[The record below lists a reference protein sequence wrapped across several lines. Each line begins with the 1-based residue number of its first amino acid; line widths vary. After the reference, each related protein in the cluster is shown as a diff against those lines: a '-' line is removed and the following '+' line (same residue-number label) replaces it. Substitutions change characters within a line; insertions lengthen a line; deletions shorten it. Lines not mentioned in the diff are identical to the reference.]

1 MIEAMAMT
9 EAGMLGDVERLRV
22 TSQNLANSG
31 TIGFKR
37 EIALMHPGFETALQ
51 ASVGSAQALPSTT
64 TAIDYKGGTLR
75 LSGSPLDLAI
85 EGDGF
90 FVLAGPSGPVYSRQG
105 NFQLDQKG
113 RLVSAAGLAVMGDGG
128 EIVLPNAEP
137 RIDRQG
143 NVWDGQN
150 AIARMRIVQFAAPG
164 RLEALGSGMFSAGNE
179 SAVPIDTVNVRQG
192 FVEVSN
198 VTAMHEMVKL
208 IEIMRHFETSQRL
221 LKGYD
226 AMNGI
231 ALSTLG
237 SL

>member
-1 MIEAMAMT
+1 MIDPLTMT
-9 EAGMLGDVERLRV
+9 EAAMLGDVERLRIA
-22 TSQNLANSG
+22 SHNLANSG

-37 EIALMHPGFETALQ
+37 EIALMRPGFEAALQ
-51 ASVGSAQALPSTT
+51 ESSGLIQSAPVTT
-64 TAIDYKGGTLR
+64 TAIDQKGGALR
-75 LSGSPLDLAI
+75 LSGNPLDVAL

-90 FVLAGPSGPVYSRQG
+90 FVLAGPAGPVYTRQG

-113 RLVSAAGLAVMGDGG
+113 RLVSATGLAVMGEGG
-128 EIVLPNAEP
+128 EIVLPTAEP
-137 RIDRQG
+137 RIDQQG

-150 AIARMRIVQFAAPG
+150 AVARLRLVQFAKPG
-164 RLEALGSGMFSAGNE
+164 ELEALGGGVFSAG
-179 SAVPIDTVNVRQG
+179 SAAPAPIETVNVRQG
-192 FVEVSN
+192 FLEASN

-208 IEIMRHFETSQRL
+208 IEIMRHFETSQRV

-231 ALSTLG
+231 ALTTLG